1 MLTFSH
7 SYLSVH
13 HAVFENILVPFRRD
27 IIKRK
32 ENFFYPGT
40 DSFKTQNMDEPS
52 ADYTDTDVSA
62 SSSGASFFPRLRRAT
77 GNEPPQGTMGK
88 VQTVG
93 GKPVVS
99 FPPSFARTCSSRER
113 RLGTRQQIY
122 AAYASGMT
130 RFGLFVIGSLSRHQ
144 KCTH

>member
-1 MLTFSH
+1 MFSFI
-7 SYLSVH
+7 SVSWSCS
-13 HAVFENILVPFRRD
+13 FLNILVPFRRD
-27 IIKRK
+27 IITRK

-40 DSFKTQNMDEPS
+40 DSFKIRNMDKRS
-52 ADYTDTDVSA
+52 ADYTDTDISA
-62 SSSGASFFPRLRRAT
+62 SPSRASFSAGRGERRWRWWTAARDH
-77 GNEPPQGTMGK
+77 GKGTDGR
-88 VQTVG
+88 

-99 FPPSFARTCSSRER
+99 FPPSFARTFSSRER
-113 RLGTRQQIY
+113 RLGTRQQIC